1 MLFYWEMDRN
11 EKYWIKNTRE
21 RSYLFLSWIF
31 IMHVV
36 HVCDLDIHVSILQKG
51 ICAMQMC
58 VVVRLLRTQK
68 SAETSIYIKYNTNSR
83 MSNH

>member
-1 MLFYWEMDRN
+1 MLFYWETDRN

-51 ICAMQMC
+51 ICAIQMC
-58 VVVRLLRTQK
+58 VVVHLLRTQK
-68 SAETSIYIKYNTNSR
+68 SAETSIYIKYNTNIR